1 MGASSYLAHGPLAG
15 PTFEAAAAA
24 GATLAFTSL
33 HIPEDSPAGARAAAT
48 AIVSAAASSG
58 LSVVADVSPNT
69 ARLLGDSSWD
79 FLRSIG
85 VARARIDFGFS
96 VPETLSIAAVLPLA
110 LNASTLRA
118 ADLAPFA
125 DFDIELIHNFYPREW
140 TGLALSSVTASVS
153 VARQFG
159 WRVGAFIAGD
169 SVSRGPLGE
178 GLPTVEE
185 HRNTQPLFQ
194 TLALVDAGVDDVY
207 VGDPALTDH
216 SWWRLGSFVR
226 EDLVVLDG
234 TAAPGVHPA
243 VIEALAVPD
252 RNRPDAAE
260 AMIRLEHSRE
270 RFAGL
275 RLPEVG
281 GQPRPAGSV
290 TVQLASAERYCGELA
305 ITLRNLPSDRRV
317 ARLSPTGRARRSR
330 LRPGGGAPKCTTALR
345 SDARSGEQPGADR
358 PQSTGVRIAPPPPR
372 VSADQ
377 LCETSCESCV
387 QTR

>member
-1 MGASSYLAHGPLAG
+1 MRLGASAYLSHAPLAG
-15 PTFEAAAAA
+15 PTFSAAAEA

-33 HIPEDSPAGARAAAT
+33 HIPEDSPVGARAAAT
-48 AIVSAAASSG
+48 AIVSAATDSG
-58 LSVVADVSPNT
+58 LSVVADVSPDT
-69 ARLLGDSSWD
+69 ARLLGDSPWD

-96 VPETLSIAAVLPLA
+96 VAEIRSIAAVLPIA

-125 DFDIELIHNFYPREW
+125 DLDIELIHNFYPREW
-140 TGLALSSVTASVS
+140 TGLPMSSVAASVS
-153 VARQFG
+153 AAQRYG

-169 SVSRGPLGE
+169 AVRRGPLAE

-185 HRNTQPLFQ
+185 HRTMPPLFQ
-194 TLALVDAGVDDVY
+194 ALALVDAGADDVY

-216 SWWRLGSFVR
+216 SWARLGSFAGDDV
-226 EDLVVLDG
+226 VVLDG
-234 TAAPGVHPA
+234 VAAPGVHPA

-252 RNRPDAAE
+252 RNRPDTAE

-275 RLPEVG
+275 PLPEVG

-290 TVQLASAERYCGELA
+290 TVQLPAAGRYCGEVA
-305 ITLRNLPSDRRV
+305 ITLRDLPTDDRV
-317 ARLSPTGRARRSR
+317 TVVGRLSAPVPEFRARSF
-330 LRPGGGAPKCTTALR
+330 TTL
-345 SDARSGEQPGADR
+345 
-358 PQSTGVRIAPPPPR
+358 
-372 VSADQ
+372 
-377 LCETSCESCV
+377 LH
-387 QTR
+387 

>member
-1 MGASSYLAHGPLAG
+1 MRLGASAYLAHAPLAG
-15 PTFEAAAAA
+15 PTFAAAAEA

-48 AIVSAAASSG
+48 AIVSAAASAG

-69 ARLLGDSSWD
+69 ARLLGDSPWE

-85 VARARIDFGFS
+85 VARVRIDFGFS
-96 VPETLSIAAVLPLA
+96 TSSIRQIASVLPIA

-118 ADLAPFA
+118 ADLEPFA
-125 DFDIELIHNFYPREW
+125 DLDVELIHNFYPREW
-140 TGLALSSVTASVS
+140 TGLALSSVAASVA

-169 SVSRGPLGE
+169 SVRRGPLGE

-185 HRNTQPLFQ
+185 HRNMPPLFQ
-194 TLALVDAGVDDVY
+194 ALSLVDAGVDDVY

-216 SWWRLGSFVR
+216 SWSRLGSFVR

-234 TAAPGVHPA
+234 TATPGVHPA
-243 VIEALAVPD
+243 IIEALAVPD
-252 RNRPDAAE
+252 RSRPDAAE

-275 RLPEVG
+275 PLPEVG

-290 TVQLASAERYCGELA
+290 TVQLASAGRYCGEVA
-305 ITLRNLPSDRRV
+305 ITLRDLPADERV
-317 ARLSPTGRARRSR
+317 ALLGRSAAPVPE
-330 LRPGGGAPKCTTALR
+330 LRAHSLTALL
-345 SDARSGEQPGADR
+345 G
-358 PQSTGVRIAPPPPR
+358 
-372 VSADQ
+372 
-377 LCETSCESCV
+377 
-387 QTR
+387 

>member
-1 MGASSYLAHGPLAG
+1 MRLGASAYLAHAPLAG
-15 PTFEAAAAA
+15 PTFAAAAEA

-48 AIVSAAASSG
+48 AIVSAAASAG

-69 ARLLGDSSWD
+69 ARLLGDSPWE

-85 VARARIDFGFS
+85 VARVRIDFGFS
-96 VPETLSIAAVLPLA
+96 VAEIRQIAPVLPIA

-118 ADLAPFA
+118 DDLAPFA
-125 DFDIELIHNFYPREW
+125 DLDVELIHNFYPREW
-140 TGLALSSVTASVS
+140 TGLGLSSVAASVS

-159 WRVGAFIAGD
+159 WHVGAFIAGD
-169 SVSRGPLGE
+169 SVRRGPLGE

-185 HRNTQPLFQ
+185 HRNMPPLFQ
-194 TLALVDAGVDDVY
+194 ALSLVDAGVDDVY

-216 SWWRLGSFVR
+216 SWSRLGSFVR
-226 EDLVVLDG
+226 EDLIVLDG
-234 TAAPGVHPA
+234 TAAPGVHAA

-252 RNRPDAAE
+252 RNRPDASG

-275 RLPEVG
+275 PLPEVG

-290 TVQLASAERYCGELA
+290 TVQLASAGRYCGEVA
-305 ITLRNLPSDRRV
+305 VTLRNLPSDRRV
-317 ARLSPTGRARRSR
+317 ARLGRAFSP
-330 LRPGGGAPKCTTALR
+330 LPKLT
-345 SDARSGEQPGADR
+345 D
-358 PQSTGVRIAPPPPR
+358 GVRTGGQGLSIR
-372 VSADQ
+372 MGTDGI
-377 LCETSCESCV
+377 
-387 QTR
+387 

>member
-1 MGASSYLAHGPLAG
+1 MRLGASAYLAHGPLAG
-15 PTFEAAAAA
+15 PTFAAAAAA

-33 HIPEDSPAGARAAAT
+33 HIPEDSPSGARAAAT

-69 ARLLGDSSWD
+69 ARLLGDSPWD

-96 VPETLSIAAVLPLA
+96 VPEILSIAAVLPIA

-125 DFDIELIHNFYPREW
+125 DLDVELIHNFYPREW
-140 TGLALSSVTASVS
+140 TGLALSSVASSVA

-169 SVSRGPLGE
+169 SVRRGPLGE

-185 HRNTQPLFQ
+185 HRTMPPLFQ
-194 TLALVDAGVDDVY
+194 AFELVDVGVADVY

-216 SWWRLGSFVR
+216 SWERLGSFVR
-226 EDLVVLDG
+226 DDVVVLDG
-234 TAAPGVHPA
+234 VAAPGVHPV

-275 RLPEVG
+275 PLPAVG
-281 GQPRPAGSV
+281 GQPRPAGAV
-290 TVQLASAERYCGELA
+290 TVQLTSAGRYCGEVA
-305 ITLRNLPSDRRV
+305 ITLRDLPADDRV
-317 ARLSPTGRARRSR
+317 AVL
-330 LRPGGGAPKCTTALR
+330 GALTVPLAALG
-345 SDARSGEQPGADR
+345 D
-358 PQSTGVRIAPPPPR
+358 QSLTIVLG
-372 VSADQ
+372 
-377 LCETSCESCV
+377 
-387 QTR
+387 

>member
-1 MGASSYLAHGPLAG
+1 MWLGASAYSAHAPLAG
-15 PTFEAAAAA
+15 PTFAAAAEA

-69 ARLLGDSSWD
+69 ARLLGDSPWE

-85 VARARIDFGFS
+85 VSRVRIDFGFS
-96 VPETLSIAAVLPLA
+96 VAEILSIAAVLPIA

-125 DFDIELIHNFYPREW
+125 DLGVELIHNFYPREW

-185 HRNTQPLFQ
+185 HRNTPPLFQ

-216 SWWRLGSFVR
+216 SWSRLGSFVR

-270 RFAGL
+270 RFTGL
-275 RLPEVG
+275 PLPEVG

-290 TVQLASAERYCGELA
+290 TVQLASAGRYCGEVA
-305 ITLRNLPSDRRV
+305 IALRDLPPDHRIAQLGRIS
-317 ARLSPTGRARRSR
+317 ARLTELAGRATAGFPR
-330 LRPGGGAPKCTTALR
+330 LLLISA
-345 SDARSGEQPGADR
+345 AR
-358 PQSTGVRIAPPPPR
+358 
-372 VSADQ
+372 
-377 LCETSCESCV
+377 
-387 QTR
+387 